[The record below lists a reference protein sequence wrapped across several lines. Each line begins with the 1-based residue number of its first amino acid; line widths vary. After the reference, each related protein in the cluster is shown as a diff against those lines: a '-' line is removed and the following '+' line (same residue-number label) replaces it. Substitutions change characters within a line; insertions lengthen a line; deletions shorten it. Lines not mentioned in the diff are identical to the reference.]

1 MERVDCDIVG
11 YLINS
16 FKNVN
21 MYDKV
26 NIMFVSD
33 YSMIDMLFKRQIFFE
48 DYINFD
54 DFQFVEGG
62 VVGYIWVEGK

>member
-33 YSMIDMLFKRQIFFE
+33 YSMIDMLFKR
-48 DYINFD
+48 
-54 DFQFVEGG
+54 
-62 VVGYIWVEGK
+62 